1 MEDKN
6 KKRPL
11 NKKKNLINEEQ
22 KFSSL
27 FNNKDEIS
35 QKEYDHRKK
44 NCFFFMRS
52 PVSNQIILEIKPDS
66 KKKKKKK
73 KKQMELIHQ
82 KNIEIYN
89 NKEKIKKE
97 ENELEERIKKFIK
110 S

>member
-66 KKKKKKK
+66 KKK
-73 KKQMELIHQ
+73 E
-82 KNIEIYN
+82 
-89 NKEKIKKE
+89 KKE
-97 ENELEERIKKFIK
+97 EKTKNIFSFTI
-110 S
+110 